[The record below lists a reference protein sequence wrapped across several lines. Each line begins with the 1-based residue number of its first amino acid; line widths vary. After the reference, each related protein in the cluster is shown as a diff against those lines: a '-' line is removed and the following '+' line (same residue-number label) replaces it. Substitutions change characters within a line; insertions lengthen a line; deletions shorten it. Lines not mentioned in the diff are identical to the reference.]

1 MLSLLLLLLALI
13 MLSLLLL
20 LLALIM
26 LLLLLLLLQPSQVAK
41 GNEYTFR
48 ARKRACNL
56 VRWSLGTGCMNRDP
70 SGWRISRP
78 SQAAY
83 VIPSMLTI
91 CLRLSNERPDM
102 MQTDTDGVCDSWLST
117 IRVPSGSTALS
128 GCDATGARVPS

>member
-1 MLSLLLLLLALI
+1 

-26 LLLLLLLLQPSQVAK
+26 LLLLLLLLLLPRQPSQVAE

-83 VIPSMLTI
+83 VIPSILTI
-91 CLRLSNERPDM
+91 CLRLSNERLDM